1 MEGGRERVP
10 NNIKLA
16 LGIGLMGTSGV
27 GRWGMEGVR
36 LGTWGCREHWEWGW
50 GHLALR
56 MLSGT
61 GTEDMDTGD
70 MGTGNGRSG
79 TGDIGTGGAE

>member
-1 MEGGRERVP
+1 MRVIILSLFFPFFLEGGRERVP

-36 LGTWGCREHWEWGW
+36 LGTWGLGMLR
-50 GHLALR
+50 ALGVG
-56 MLSGT
+56 LGT
-61 GTEDMDTGD
+61 PGTED
-70 MGTGNGRSG
+70 
-79 TGDIGTGGAE
+79 AEWYWD

>member
-1 MEGGRERVP
+1 MRVIILSLFFPFFLEGGRERVP

-36 LGTWGCREHWEWGW
+36 LGTWGLGMPR
-50 GHLALR
+50 ALGVG
-56 MLSGT
+56 LGT
-61 GTEDMDTGD
+61 VMILGLGTPGTED
-70 MGTGNGRSG
+70 
-79 TGDIGTGGAE
+79 AEWYWD